1 MTTLLPD
8 ADSDSSRNPSRSV
21 DFEYSDNFPR
31 ILAHFG
37 VTLLITTYQAG
48 KLVVVGMAG
57 GKLDLRLYNFERAMG
72 LAVSPDRLAVGAQN
86 QVWLLRNSPEIAP
99 QIAPVGQHKA
109 CYLTRSCWFT
119 GEIQAHE
126 MAFAGDEL
134 WVANTL
140 FSCLST
146 LDDRHSFVP
155 RWRPRFISQLAA
167 EDRCH
172 LNGMAMADGRPV
184 YVTALAETDSA
195 AGWRPIKV
203 TSGVVIDV
211 SSSEVVARGLCMPHS
226 PRVHEGQ
233 LFALDSGTG
242 RLIAIERA
250 SGRIDAVGSVNGY
263 ARGLVLVDR
272 VAFVGLSKIRE
283 TSTFGGLPIS
293 EQPAPLQCGVAVVE
307 LQSGKTVAW
316 LHFRGGVEEVFDVG
330 LLPNAANVA
339 VSGPYPQADGTPTI
353 WLAGAGRGS
362 T

>member
-1 MTTLLPD
+1 MSHQNTD
-8 ADSDSSRNPSRSV
+8 ADADLPKDTSRSV

-37 VTLLITTYQAG
+37 ATLLITTYQAG
-48 KLVVVGMAG
+48 KLVVVGTAG

-72 LAVSPDRLAVGAQN
+72 LAVAPDRLAVGAMN
-86 QVWLLRNSPEIAP
+86 QVWLLRNAPEIAA
-99 QIAPVGQHKA
+99 QIAPAGQHGA

-126 MAFAGDEL
+126 MAFAGDDL
-134 WVANTL
+134 WVVNTL

-172 LNGMAMADGRPV
+172 LNGMAMADGKPAF
-184 YVTALAETDSA
+184 VTALAETDTA
-195 AGWRPIKV
+195 AGWRPVKA
-203 TSGVVIDV
+203 TAGCVIDV
-211 SSSEVVARGLCMPHS
+211 SSGEIVARGLCMPHS
-226 PRVHEGQ
+226 PRLHEGQ
-233 LFALDSGTG
+233 LFVLDSGTG
-242 RLIAIERA
+242 RLVAIERA

-263 ARGLVLVDR
+263 ARGLAFMDG
-272 VAFVGLSKIRE
+272 VAFVGLSRIRE

-307 LQSGKTVAW
+307 LQSGTTVAW
-316 LHFRGGVEEVFDVG
+316 LQFRSGVEEVFDVR
-330 LLPNAANVA
+330 LLTKAISVA
-339 VSGPYPQADGTPTI
+339 VSGPYPQTDG
-353 WLAGAGRGS
+353 GAGIWIVPTAKG